1 MAWNIFI
8 ICFYLNVG
16 SLDNVSQL
24 NRFKCWIKFTF
35 CLNDLYLQQTS
46 DILNLGTGSVSWFE
60 INGYGCKPT
69 YSTNLT
75 AEDAFTV
82 VRPEKVDGC
91 LLDYKIVEIIHASVQ
106 VILLVRDGGK
116 HFSSQYVLKVGFV
129 FQVFGLSAATL
140 IMAGFFC
147 DKDYSEYFRL

>member
-16 SLDNVSQL
+16 SLERVSRLTIHKNVSKRS
-24 NRFKCWIKFTF
+24 RFYFENYF
-35 CLNDLYLQQTS
+35 QQHS

-75 AEDAFTV
+75 AEDHFTL
-82 VRPEKVDGC
+82 VRPEIVEGC
-91 LLDYKIVEIIHASVQ
+91 LLDYTIVEIIHASIQ
-106 VILLVRDGGK
+106 LILLVGYYKRK
-116 HFSSQYVLKVGFV
+116 LF
-129 FQVFGLSAATL
+129 L
-140 IMAGFFC
+140 IG
-147 DKDYSEYFRL
+147 SVSN